1 MVDTDDAALWRFISS
16 IQPSELEMLRRAP
29 DFHYALSC
37 SDHVQRFAQ
46 LSLQHPVNISS
57 ARVSTGE
64 QNYARRRA
72 QSYDQVGEVTI
83 FRNERRRGHA
93 SRSKDI
99 AIFSAGETQVPNL
112 NAGLAKLVPNPTR
125 QRRGEMIIEPNRHSA
140 AIIG

>member
-1 MVDTDDAALWRFISS
+1 
-16 IQPSELEMLRRAP
+16 MLRSAP
-29 DFHYALSC
+29 DFHYALARA
-37 SDHVQRFAQ
+37 DHAQRFAQ
-46 LSLQHPVNISS
+46 LSPQHLAYIRS

-64 QNYARRRA
+64 QNYTRRRA

-83 FRNERRRGHA
+83 FRNECRRGHA

-99 AIFSAGETQVPNL
+99 AIFGPGQTQIPNL

>member
-1 MVDTDDAALWRFISS
+1 
-16 IQPSELEMLRRAP
+16 MLRSAP

-37 SDHVQRFAQ
+37 ADHVQRFGR
-46 LSLQHPVNISS
+46 LSLQHPANISS

-93 SRSKDI
+93 SRSKEF
-99 AIFSAGETQVPNL
+99 AIFSAGEIQVPDDL
-112 NAGLAKLVPNPTR
+112 P
-125 QRRGEMIIEPNRHSA
+125 
-140 AIIG
+140 